1 MHRRSPSPW
10 LRALTLS
17 SFAVGGLFVA
27 APARAAETSEAP
39 ATIVDVSMQDGELT
53 ARIRWGA
60 ASKSLPTEVEVVS
73 LDGTDKPTAGERL
86 SPKAGEEVEVKLSG
100 AVREPWETGWAQRL
114 VVREAKGRELA
125 SQPYDVSL
133 ACEDEKT
140 CQLTATPG
148 VSASREVLHLSTDLQ
163 QTLGAIEKELGTK
176 QFDMVRE
183 VARREPS
190 LYGEALTYAHGLVKV
205 GPAQGC
211 QCSWTTTHARSNTQG
226 TSLGAAHDLYARPLR
241 QTQASNARLS
251 TQGSSRVTLNLHCT
265 SLASILTQHVGIRQP
280 GGLVKTV
287 RMLQPVYS
295 TCAGT
300 CSGRF
305 SHFGR
310 ITGRATARTTPIY
323 PPPPMTL
330 LNATAMEQ
338 SKYHLGNALSPLLNE
353 TRYAPTDGDFDVST
367 TLNDVG
373 SGSGYVQTSGEAF
386 YAYNGDAFTW
396 QPYGRAQANYA
407 IAIQGVAVCPGGG
420 LNPIGRAWDTE
431 STYALPPESLPLT
444 DSIWNFFNG
453 L

>member
-1 MHRRSPSPW
+1 MPRRFP
-10 LRALTLS
+10 RVLTLS
-17 SFAVGGLFVA
+17 SFAVGGLLMA
-27 APARAAETSEAP
+27 APAHAAETSEVP
-39 ATIVDVSMQDGELT
+39 ATIVNVSMQDGELT
-53 ARIRWGA
+53 ARIRWA
-60 ASKSLPTEVEVVS
+60 AESKSLPSEVEVLS
-73 LDGTDKPTAGERL
+73 YDGTDKPTAGERL

-100 AVREPWETGWAQRL
+100 AVQEPWETGWAQRL
-114 VVREAKGRELA
+114 VVREAQGRELA

-148 VSASREVLHLSTDLQ
+148 ISASREVLHLSTGLQ
-163 QTLGAIEKELGTK
+163 QTLGAIEKEMGTK
-176 QFDMVRE
+176 QFDLVRE

-205 GPAQGC
+205 GPAEGC
-211 QCSWTTTHARSNTQG
+211 QCSWTTTYARSNTQG
-226 TSLGAAHDLYARPLR
+226 TSRGAAHDLHARPLR
-241 QTQASNARLS
+241 QTVASNNRMS

-265 SLASILTQHVGIRQP
+265 SLASILSQELGIRQP
-280 GGLVKTV
+280 GGLVKPV

-310 ITGRATARTTPIY
+310 ITGRATARTTPVY
-323 PPPPMTL
+323 PPPPMTI

-338 SKYHLGNALSPLLNE
+338 SKYHLGNALSPLLSE
-353 TRYAPTDGDFDVST
+353 TRYAPLDGSFDVRT
-367 TLNDVG
+367 TEDNVG

-386 YAYNGDAFTW
+386 YAYNGDPNTW
-396 QPYGRAQANYA
+396 QPYGHAQGNYA
-407 IAIQGVAVCPGGG
+407 IAVQGVAVCPGGG
-420 LNPIGRAWDTE
+420 LNPIGRAFDIQ
-431 STYALPPESLPLT
+431 STYALDQEVETLDRSVQV
-444 DSIWNFFNG
+444 FFG